1 MPSTNVATSP
11 DTLTYTTPIHTL
23 ATSADARSPLGS
35 VATIMPDR
43 RNCTG
48 YHCAT
53 NGRTLAVVPFQL
65 HSVVYELNHAAAD
78 PSIRLVPGKVI
89 KGVKAIKG
97 TRTLDTF
104 PNGSSTGSDGT
115 AHDGCAHS
123 FPPVSDVLKNQ
134 RTTVDRVVVNLNAK
148 LLYELA
154 LALGSEGT
162 VSLHCDPQG
171 RKATIVMPING
182 SVHDAIGVIMPLSTG
197 KDSASSPYG
206 ELEHIAAR
214 FATVGR

>member
-1 MPSTNVATSP
+1 MSSTNVATSP

-23 ATSADARSPLGS
+23 TTSADARSPLGD
-35 VATIMPDR
+35 VATVMPDR
-43 RNCTG
+43 RSPMG

-53 NGRTLAVVPFQL
+53 NGRTLAVVPFSFPSTVDTFHQ
-65 HSVVYELNHAAAD
+65 AD

-89 KGVKAIKG
+89 KGIKAIKG
-97 TRTLDTF
+97 TRTLDTYSD
-104 PNGSSTGSDGT
+104 GSSTGPDGT
-115 AHDGCAHS
+115 TYKGSPHS

-134 RTTVDRVVVNLNAK
+134 RTTNDRVVVNLNAK

-162 VSLHCDPQG
+162 VSLYADPKG
-171 RKATIVMPING
+171 IKATIVMPING

-214 FATVGR
+214 FAAVGR